1 MTDLVEYNKQYHPYL
16 SEFMA
21 FLHPDAM
28 FDTNSVIGIDLL
40 AEVKPNDVAR
50 FLRLKAFGTA
60 DPTPDMQPH
69 CGRANSL
76 GQYKKAISYY
86 VRVIKSEAWNER
98 IQDGNP
104 TRSAIVN
111 DVIKRVK
118 RQSDIR
124 RKYLVPAAAKFQF
137 HMMARIDDT
146 SHFDEADL
154 KPHPQFPFALQARM
168 CWSKNVREERDAPD
182 QIILGAMDIRYCV
195 LLSLGIYLETWCNS
209 GLGATN
215 NFLFGSSDKPK
226 RTKEFMYNVLRKLWD
241 SDGFVPEA
249 MGPLG
254 THSLRKFPAT
264 YARRNGCTKDDV
276 DARGRWRRKRVSDV
290 YMDVN
295 LPYPDAKVASILCV
309 GGPCKYV
316 VKEGSGVTDQWLGEH
331 VVPSLL
337 EHRRIHR
344 SVSLVLARPILWACF
359 DARMES
365 AMPVELRTRIREAYA
380 GIRVLEA
387 DVNPVDRVLLVVTG
401 YENQVHIDEIVGE
414 ELGEED
420 ANGTHIVGGT
430 RGGMVNA
437 QHFRALYAQNVAL
450 RREVQE
456 LRDSLEVFRNSTRD
470 FMHRMNSNITRIGI
484 QPARVRRPDAGGA
497 AVVEEEQ
504 QNRDNV
510 GGMDRTA
517 TLSRTPRDLHILW
530 HEYEF
535 GLGGRKPARLF
546 TPAERGRC
554 KYLYHRRKVVW
565 DQIASMI
572 RAGHTAQSAI
582 DYLYYQYGRDK
593 PVTQIINDMRR
604 HRMRDRNNLGY
615 HV

>member
-118 RQSDIR
+118 RQR
-124 RKYLVPAAAKFQF
+124 
-137 HMMARIDDT
+137 
-146 SHFDEADL
+146 
-154 KPHPQFPFALQARM
+154 
-168 CWSKNVREERDAPD
+168 
-182 QIILGAMDIRYCV
+182 
-195 LLSLGIYLETWCNS
+195 
-209 GLGATN
+209 ATN

-264 YARRNGCTKDDV
+264 YARRNGCTKMTLMPV
-276 DARGRWRRKRVSDV
+276 G
-290 YMDVN
+290 
-295 LPYPDAKVASILCV
+295 V
-309 GGPCKYV
+309 GG
-316 VKEGSGVTDQWLGEH
+316 ERE
-331 VVPSLL
+331 
-337 EHRRIHR
+337 IHR

>member
-118 RQSDIR
+118 KAEVRKLGKESAARRPLEPGEFEYTMSALVSRFSDIR

-264 YARRNGCTKDDV
+264 YARRNGCTKMTLMPV
-276 DARGRWRRKRVSDV
+276 G
-290 YMDVN
+290 
-295 LPYPDAKVASILCV
+295 V
-309 GGPCKYV
+309 GG
-316 VKEGSGVTDQWLGEH
+316 E
-331 VVPSLL
+331 
-337 EHRRIHR
+337 
-344 SVSLVLARPILWACF
+344 
-359 DARMES
+359 
-365 AMPVELRTRIREAYA
+365 RE
-380 GIRVLEA
+380 
-387 DVNPVDRVLLVVTG
+387 
-401 YENQVHIDEIVGE
+401 
-414 ELGEED
+414 
-420 ANGTHIVGGT
+420 
-430 RGGMVNA
+430 
-437 QHFRALYAQNVAL
+437 
-450 RREVQE
+450 
-456 LRDSLEVFRNSTRD
+456 
-470 FMHRMNSNITRIGI
+470 
-484 QPARVRRPDAGGA
+484 
-497 AVVEEEQ
+497 
-504 QNRDNV
+504 
-510 GGMDRTA
+510 
-517 TLSRTPRDLHILW
+517 
-530 HEYEF
+530 
-535 GLGGRKPARLF
+535 
-546 TPAERGRC
+546 
-554 KYLYHRRKVVW
+554 
-565 DQIASMI
+565 
-572 RAGHTAQSAI
+572 
-582 DYLYYQYGRDK
+582 
-593 PVTQIINDMRR
+593 
-604 HRMRDRNNLGY
+604 
-615 HV
+615 